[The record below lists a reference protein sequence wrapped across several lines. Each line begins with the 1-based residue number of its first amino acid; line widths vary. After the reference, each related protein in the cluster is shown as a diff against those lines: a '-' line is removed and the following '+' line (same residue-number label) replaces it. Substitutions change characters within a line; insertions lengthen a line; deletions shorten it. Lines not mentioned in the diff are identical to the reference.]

1 MKRYIDGFVLP
12 VPKQRLSEYQAIAEA
27 ASKIWKE
34 HGALDYWECVGDDLN
49 TECTRSFADMTNA
62 NDDET
67 VIFAW
72 AVFESRQARDAA
84 NEKIIA
90 DPRMEGLMASLTN
103 PEKPIVDFQRMAHGG
118 FKEIVGG

>member
-12 VPKQRLSEYQAIAEA
+12 VPKQRLSQYQAIAEA
-27 ASKIWKE
+27 AAKIWKE
-34 HGALDYWECVGDDLN
+34 HGALEYWECVGDDLN

-90 DPRMEGLMASLTN
+90 DPRMAELMTVLTN
-103 PEKPIVDFQRMAHGG
+103 PENPLIDFQRMAHGG
-118 FKEIVGG
+118 FKEIVRE